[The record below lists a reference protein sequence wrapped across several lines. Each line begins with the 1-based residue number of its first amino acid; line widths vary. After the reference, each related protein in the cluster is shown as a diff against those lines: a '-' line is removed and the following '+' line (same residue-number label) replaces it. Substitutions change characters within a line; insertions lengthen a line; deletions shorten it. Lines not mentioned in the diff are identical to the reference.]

1 VKPELEIT
9 AAQPC
14 LAGELRERYRS
25 YLDIVVPGEHDVV
38 PSITFQRP
46 V

>member
-1 VKPELEIT
+1 VRPELEIT
-9 AAQPC
+9 TAQPR
-14 LAGELRERYRS
+14 LTRQLRERYRS